1 MFVKDATTEDGTPRS
16 ELCLPRNQLRVL
28 VIGIGSAGS
37 RHLRNLHFLGHT
49 EFHALRSQPG
59 ASHSELG
66 GVKLRNHYDLSSAL
80 AEQPDIAVIA
90 NPTSLHIPIAL
101 AAAEKGCHLFLE
113 KPVSSTLDGIDRLV
127 AMVRKQKLVAAVGY
141 NLRFHPA
148 LRALRE
154 ILQRGEIGDV
164 ISVRSWVGQYLPDW
178 HPGEDYR
185 ESYIAKPSLGGGVI
199 LTLSHELDCLF
210 WLFGDVAEVTAVTG
224 RARNLQMET
233 ESLAEI
239 TLSFCSGVL
248 GHVHLDCVQRTPQ
261 RGLELIGTE
270 GTILLN
276 LRDSTIHV
284 SRSSSRVPEV
294 IEIPRP
300 DPNQM
305 YLDEM
310 TDFLAA
316 IEKGKQPRVPLEDGV
331 AVLKI
336 ALAAHRAAETG
347 IRQQCV

>member
-1 MFVKDATTEDGTPRS
+1 MLSRDIQNENQTSPV
-16 ELCLPRNQLRVL
+16 ELCPPRNRRVL
-28 VIGIGSAGS
+28 IIGTGSAGS
-37 RHLRNLHFLGHT
+37 RLLRNLHILGHT
-49 EFHALRSQPG
+49 DFCALRSQPG
-59 ASHSELG
+59 ASNSTLG
-66 GVKLRNHYDLSSAL
+66 GVQLRNHYDLSNAL
-80 AEQPDIAVIA
+80 AEQPDIVVIA
-90 NPTSLHIPIAL
+90 NPTSLHVPVAL

-113 KPVSSTLDGIDRLV
+113 KPVSNSLDGVDHLV
-127 AMVRKQKLVAAVGY
+127 AAVRRQKVVAAVGY
-141 NLRFHPA
+141 NLRFHPS
-148 LRALRE
+148 LQVLRE
-154 ILQRGEIGDV
+154 MLQRGEIGDV
-164 ISVRSWVGQYLPDW
+164 LSVRAWVGQYLPDW

-185 ESYIAKPSLGGGVI
+185 SSYVSKSDLGGGVI
-199 LTLSHELDCLF
+199 LTLSHELDCLL
-210 WLFGDVAEVTAVTG
+210 WLFGDVAEVTAITA
-224 RARNLQMET
+224 RAKNLQMET

-239 TLSFCSGVL
+239 TLSFCSGIL

-276 LRDSTIHV
+276 FRDSTIQI
-284 SRSSSRVPEV
+284 SRPSGRLPEV

-310 TDFLAA
+310 VDFLAA
-316 IEKGKQPRVPLEDGV
+316 IDGGKQPRVPLDDGV

-347 IRQQCV
+347 VRQACA